1 MPSRF
6 HFGILPHDACEI
18 RSPCL
23 VAFGRRSQP
32 GPFLQEYQK
41 HNVGL
46 WPIFT
51 PLSMLSSADPR
62 PTLPAQVT
70 ALNGRLEV
78 GDPRTRVVESFGE
91 IRPASSL
98 PLDAQHLPFAPVT
111 PHNIPSTLSVPPP
124 SPAEGYDFC
133 LPSPIPSDHSST
145 QLSYPTSDARAADA
159 SVANFFLQDDSSSS
173 EDDFSSEYSSE
184 YLDCDDEDFMDDGD
198 AGAVVPGPIHDPQ
211 LPLGDILIAADRRAV
226 SYFAMPDFLP
236 YVSFDAVSNALV
248 ADPPKYETH
257 TTIPFNGIYCTSAIH
272 TLNLTAALIISETS
286 AHTTCEVGAE
296 QAKFLAVCPPSIYYY
311 NNPQYPERV
320 VRGQTRLQNRYFEWR
335 SFRRL
340 HLDIL
345 MAVHASLTSEQSRDC
360 NEADLCLI
368 IIEDDKALP
377 AWLTV
382 PDEDIIYIL
391 LQELLLD
398 DLFRTNIQPLA
409 NLGTIFATH
418 KRKHQQEFAVFRP
431 GPASAFEDFP
441 QYEIN
446 GA

>member
-1 MPSRF
+1 
-6 HFGILPHDACEI
+6 
-18 RSPCL
+18 
-23 VAFGRRSQP
+23 
-32 GPFLQEYQK
+32 
-41 HNVGL
+41 
-46 WPIFT
+46 
-51 PLSMLSSADPR
+51 
-62 PTLPAQVT
+62 
-70 ALNGRLEV
+70 
-78 GDPRTRVVESFGE
+78 
-91 IRPASSL
+91 
-98 PLDAQHLPFAPVT
+98 
-111 PHNIPSTLSVPPP
+111 
-124 SPAEGYDFC
+124 
-133 LPSPIPSDHSST
+133 
-145 QLSYPTSDARAADA
+145 
-159 SVANFFLQDDSSSS
+159 
-173 EDDFSSEYSSE
+173 
-184 YLDCDDEDFMDDGD
+184 
-198 AGAVVPGPIHDPQ
+198 
-211 LPLGDILIAADRRAV
+211 LGDILIAADRRAV

-248 ADPPKYETH
+248 ADPPKYETVIREPYRGVH
-257 TTIPFNGIYCTSAIH
+257 CGRDQCTTIPFNGIYRASAIH

-286 AHTTCEVGAE
+286 AHTTREVGAE
-296 QAKFLAVCPPSIYYY
+296 QAKFLAVRPPSIYHY
-311 NNPQYPERV
+311 NNPQYPGRV

-345 MAVHASLTSEQSRDC
+345 TAVHASLTPEQSRDC

-377 AWLTV
+377 AWVNHAAFLLQTAPFCNPFLTRHESAYLRSAAGYFRFYGYEHSANLIDCILQLTV

-398 DLFRTNIQPLA
+398 DLFRTNIRPLA

-418 KRKHQQEFAVFRP
+418 ERKHRQEFAVFRP